1 MYTRKIQENE
11 TDTLLNQIYFDE
23 QKLFEDKLQFDEQ
36 DVENNYNLYKSLYNI
51 YPKENAINKINK
63 KNSIKKEEEEEE
75 DDYNNITYDISL
87 AKDKT
92 FLSDIINNSESINKS
107 LEFNE
112 RIFFPEKK
120 NFGTNS
126 VKFNEKNKNMDDI
139 NFLIG
144 NIQLFV
150 RMNKERKKNY
160 MIDLQYNDYPFNSID
175 NGSTKI
181 KHRIISRFSKEYKN
195 NLKLNENS
203 TIPVCHSR
211 FASQQINTPYLRKN
225 RVSKNIN
232 DDNNI
237 YTNYNTNKYLFSDF
251 SQYNTNDR
259 IMKKSM
265 NRVFDLNNLYEDNKL
280 NGNSLINLKYNN
292 LYKTNNTKRK
302 TAHLNNEIVSD
313 SARFEEKY
321 VFDSSGNQKFLCV
334 KQYENNNDIIIK
346 NNDNINSLMIA
357 NKNIALNKKNVK
369 SSNLKEIVIKNIN
382 MNYPNKMLKKSR
394 SKNNNVMKTMERF
407 VFYSPQISYKNIFS
421 PNSKH
426 CLSKLYKKMSG
437 KIKNGNQ
444 QYTSLINQKDSNI
457 KINLNSNLKN
467 SKSCIFKYWQ
477 NKPSLLNN
485 KNIKNNYNTNNNNSY
500 NFKFLNSFNKV
511 INSENNLN
519 ETNISNNKVDI
530 GINGGDI
537 HTINNNSRNYNSQ
550 IVTKTESAKKNLY
563 DFNSLNTNNALIEEN
578 TNVYNNLRNR
588 YELLN
593 LSSNE
598 KNKIY
603 FPFQNYANVKVDYS
617 NKNNYKYH
625 EINSSKEKSNKK
637 INSINFKGS
646 KFVND
651 KQKILN
657 STSMDNIN
665 KKYNNLYKIKLKD
678 GTDDKNG
685 KKIYIDNIKKKR
697 INQKAEVEKN
707 N

>member
-63 KNSIKKEEEEEE
+63 KNSIKKEEE

-92 FLSDIINNSESINKS
+92 FLNDIINNTESINKS

-126 VKFNEKNKNMDDI
+126 VKFNEKNKNIDDI

-225 RVSKNIN
+225 RVSKNLN

-280 NGNSLINLKYNN
+280 NRNSLINLKYNN

-302 TAHLNNEIVSD
+302 TTHLNNEIVSD

-346 NNDNINSLMIA
+346 NNDNINSLMVA

-444 QYTSLINQKDSNI
+444 QYTSLINQKDNNI

-485 KNIKNNYNTNNNNSY
+485 KNIKNNYNTNNSNSY

-511 INSENNLN
+511 INSENNLD

-563 DFNSLNTNNALIEEN
+563 DFNSLNINNALIDEN
-578 TNVYNNLRNR
+578 NNIYNNLRNR

-598 KNKIY
+598 NNKIY

-625 EINSSKEKSNKK
+625 EINSSKEKTNKK
-637 INSINFKGS
+637 INSTNYKGS

-665 KKYNNLYKIKLKD
+665 KKFNNLYKIKLKD
-678 GTDDKNG
+678 GTNDKNG